1 MNWSKIGRVL
11 AETLKS
17 FGRGDIILRLRMD
30 KLFPFILHLFILAW
44 ISIWLSYKIEQTM
57 LEMEKNKATIE
68 ILQIDNAKKTFDI
81 VELSRISTV
90 EKMLQDEGS
99 RVKAPD
105 KPADILKK

>member
-1 MNWSKIGRVL
+1 MV
-11 AETLKS
+11 
-17 FGRGDIILRLRMD
+17 
-30 KLFPFILHLFILAW
+30 
-44 ISIWLSYKIEQTM
+44 
-57 LEMEKNKATIE
+57 EMEKNKATIE

>member
-1 MNWSKIGRVL
+1 
-11 AETLKS
+11 
-17 FGRGDIILRLRMD
+17 
-30 KLFPFILHLFILAW
+30 
-44 ISIWLSYKIEQTM
+44 
-57 LEMEKNKATIE
+57 MEKNKATIE